1 MNKDVYQINKIIR
14 GIRGYKKK
22 LNSGQLKAV
31 WDAFYDDH
39 RYNFAGYSDYKENTE
54 LFDMNKNQVSRL
66 LKVLEV
72 EFFINTLL
80 LIHLV
85 KVRDLQNVTLFFI
98 FFGLINVL

>member
-1 MNKDVYQINKIIR
+1 MNKDFYQINKIIR

-22 LNSGQLKAV
+22 LHSGQIKTV
-31 WDAFYDDH
+31 WDAFYDNH
-39 RYNFAGYSDYKENTE
+39 SFNFAGYSDYKDNTE
-54 LFDMNKNQVSRL
+54 SFDINKSQVSRL

-85 KVRDLQNVTLFFI
+85 KVRDLQNVREFFR
-98 FFGLINVL
+98 FFG